1 MPTLQDIVNAVT
13 SGRDGSAPLEYKKG
27 ARSTGEGDRYEE
39 RMLALVFLR
48 CLRRGL
54 LFQLSAN
61 NGDAGKFDDLVLV
74 WRPEGYNE
82 AHTLFVQLKHR
93 IGRRSVT
100 LRVGEWLSVAPNSDF
115 GLGKYCTS
123 YGKIR
128 DSLKTDRLT
137 FVLLTNAHLGI
148 NSVNMFER
156 QTSSVRGL
164 ELIQTGGEL
173 YMLNPNNEHVPEAV
187 RKNTGFVNHFYLMC
201 KQRNYDEIMGEVFRE
216 LEELLGAGDTCESIY
231 DGLCKSLREWMNA
244 PKGVCLTSGWR
255 KWQAIVDEYIR
266 KEVTACRAL
275 TTKLKY
281 CSVADVRD
289 YMESRNP
296 AWVRPPEKG
305 KAALSATKIHQ
316 ALRQEPHMMV
326 TVEQFIELRHQILRC
341 WGPFCR
347 WLVIV
352 DDDRDDNIL
361 SELVTG
367 EKTERRLVIVSSRES
382 NGFVDTCK
390 SSDTCDDSWN
400 EFLDVNVR
408 LNGDRY
414 EFRLGDLVAG
424 VDALKSLVDGEL
436 ALLLALA
443 RLTQPLRMGR
453 ELETPPSYYV
463 PRKLVDR
470 RLVTDEFFS
479 TLGHWDVCVID
490 SASYELLS
498 RKISRHSVTSF
509 ADIKCWFP
517 NPPEIDW
524 PLFVLTDKLET
535 IREECRS
542 WDCLNVY
549 MLQGSHDAWE
559 IVSFSGQPE
568 RIRDYTIK
576 REKEQLE
583 ALDTAS
589 NIVIVEGRPGV
600 GKSTMLSHAAQEIKK
615 RDSACWLLRVNLLD
629 FYAVLDRSGGG
640 ASAAED
646 ILKRTVVNEKELG
659 RLEYALLCH
668 CLLQSPRVVCLVDG
682 FDEVCPDYENKCL
695 EVLPLLEPRQG
706 KLLVTTRPAALKPL
720 ETRMGVLAHS
730 LEPFSKSELE
740 DFFAQHPSRGNIP
753 PSSGLSKSLRNLLRI
768 PLFAE
773 MFANLSQE
781 ILETNDIVTL
791 YEAFFQNKFRRLYE
805 EKWGDNFSAPGKKR
819 EVEEAQKRHEEQLGL
834 LAASVLLYSTDTL
847 PVPQFDS
854 GYFVKAGIVYK
865 FVDGKPTF
873 LHRTFAEYFLAK
885 WCFIGYREQSRLV
898 VYRELYRRQTL
909 EFFLEAFN
917 RMAARN
923 QPLLEAVLDGDE
935 DKVEALLIRG
945 ADLKQAD
952 ACGRNVLHVA
962 VSSSA
967 QRSLNLLPLLC
978 RHARA
983 DTLSAE
989 DGLLR
994 WTPLRYAAEAWCFSA
1009 MDVLAEAG
1017 AALSNPGVF
1026 PEAPHD
1032 PRKLQA
1038 LLRRRGYSDLFY
1050 HVYQVNN
1057 PSWKGGNFY
1066 GEVEFTAS
1074 LISANLPRELL
1085 RVMCRKAAEEGHG
1098 MVCYLLSK
1106 LVSRTVDEKQS
1117 RQKTLVK
1124 PLAIRGFAD
1133 RLRKLLKGGQPKKA
1147 SAEAAVQGGSSSR
1160 SSSCATEVPDG
1171 GDPTQP
1177 EAEVMPPQPVSS
1189 AGSSGSGRG
1198 EDSSTG
1204 HVREVPDGDAPLQPE
1219 AEAGSSADSSGSR
1232 QTGPWQT

>member
-1 MPTLQDIVNAVT
+1 
-13 SGRDGSAPLEYKKG
+13 
-27 ARSTGEGDRYEE
+27 
-39 RMLALVFLR
+39 
-48 CLRRGL
+48 
-54 LFQLSAN
+54 
-61 NGDAGKFDDLVLV
+61 
-74 WRPEGYNE
+74 
-82 AHTLFVQLKHR
+82 
-93 IGRRSVT
+93 
-100 LRVGEWLSVAPNSDF
+100 
-115 GLGKYCTS
+115 
-123 YGKIR
+123 
-128 DSLKTDRLT
+128 
-137 FVLLTNAHLGI
+137 
-148 NSVNMFER
+148 
-156 QTSSVRGL
+156 
-164 ELIQTGGEL
+164 
-173 YMLNPNNEHVPEAV
+173 
-187 RKNTGFVNHFYLMC
+187 
-201 KQRNYDEIMGEVFRE
+201 
-216 LEELLGAGDTCESIY
+216 
-231 DGLCKSLREWMNA
+231 
-244 PKGVCLTSGWR
+244 
-255 KWQAIVDEYIR
+255 
-266 KEVTACRAL
+266 
-275 TTKLKY
+275 
-281 CSVADVRD
+281 
-289 YMESRNP
+289 
-296 AWVRPPEKG
+296 
-305 KAALSATKIHQ
+305 
-316 ALRQEPHMMV
+316 
-326 TVEQFIELRHQILRC
+326 
-341 WGPFCR
+341 
-347 WLVIV
+347 
-352 DDDRDDNIL
+352 
-361 SELVTG
+361 
-367 EKTERRLVIVSSRES
+367 
-382 NGFVDTCK
+382 
-390 SSDTCDDSWN
+390 
-400 EFLDVNVR
+400 
-408 LNGDRY
+408 
-414 EFRLGDLVAG
+414 
-424 VDALKSLVDGEL
+424 
-436 ALLLALA
+436 
-443 RLTQPLRMGR
+443 MGR

-498 RKISRHSVTSF
+498 H
-509 ADIKCWFP
+509 
-517 NPPEIDW
+517 N
-524 PLFVLTDKLET
+524 LET

-542 WDCLNVY
+542 WDRLNVY
-549 MLQGSHDAWE
+549 VLQVSHDAWE

-568 RIRDYTIK
+568 SIREYTIK
-576 REKEQLE
+576 RVKEQLE
-583 ALDTAS
+583 ALDTA
-589 NIVIVEGRPGV
+589 I
-600 GKSTMLSHAAQEIKK
+600 
-615 RDSACWLLRVNLLD
+615 
-629 FYAVLDRSGGG
+629 
-640 ASAAED
+640 
-646 ILKRTVVNEKELG
+646 
-659 RLEYALLCH
+659 
-668 CLLQSPRVVCLVDG
+668 PRVVCLVDG

-695 EVLPLLEPRQG
+695 EVLPLLAPRQG

-753 PSSGLSKSLRNLLRI
+753 PNSGLSESLRNLLRI

-773 MFANLSQE
+773 MFVNLSQE
-781 ILETNDIVTL
+781 ILETNDIMTL

-885 WCFIGYREQSRLV
+885 WCFSEYREQSRLV

-917 RMAARN
+917 RMAARD

-935 DKVEALLIRG
+935 DKVEALLARG

-967 QRSLNLLPLLC
+967 QRSLDLLPLLC

-1009 MDVLAEAG
+1009 MDVLEEAG

-1085 RVMCRKAAEEGHG
+1085 RVMYRKAAEEGHG

-1117 RQKTLVK
+1117 PQKKLVK
-1124 PLAIRGFAD
+1124 PFAIRGFAD

-1171 GDPTQP
+1171 GDLTQP
-1177 EAEVMPPQPVSS
+1177 EAEVIPPQPVSS
-1189 AGSSGSGRG
+1189 AVSSGSGRG
-1198 EDSSTG
+1198 EDSSTSSSTG

-1232 QTGPWQT
+1232 QTGPWQK